1 MKNIDYK
8 KFIPYVVA
16 IVVFIAIS
24 LIYFSPLLEG
34 KQLYQSD
41 IVNYRGSAQEIKDYR
56 QATGEEA
63 LWTNSMF
70 GGMPAYQIDVSFK
83 TNVAKVFNNIF
94 KLWLPHPASILMVL
108 LLCFFILMLT
118 LKADPWL
125 AMVGAVAFAFSS
137 YFFLT
142 ISVGHNAK
150 TLAVAYMP
158 AVLAGII
165 TAYRG
170 KYLLGAALTALFM
183 AIEIAVNHVQ
193 MTYYLMMILG
203 FVVLFEFIYAIL
215 KKSMA
220 NFWKATAVIVVAGC
234 ISLLPNI
241 SNLWTSYEYMK
252 ETIRGKPEL
261 TSNQEIRSSGLD
273 KDYITQW
280 SYGVGE
286 TFTLMIPNVKGGG
299 DARLGENKSALD
311 KVDRNL
317 RKQIAQQNHYW
328 GNMPFTAGPVYAGA
342 FVCFL
347 FVLGLFIVK
356 GRLKWA
362 LFGVTVLAIL
372 LAWGHNFMP
381 LTDFFIDYVPFYN
394 KFRAVSSILIIAE
407 LTIPILAI
415 LALKEIA
422 DNPGLIKEKKT
433 VFFVSLGLTAGLTLL
448 FVLLPKMFFDFI
460 KDTEAVQFDGYIQQG
475 ANQTQIDDFI
485 SNLEIARI
493 SIFRMSCLRT
503 ILFIVIGAAML
514 WAYAS
519 AKKISK
525 YLLYAGVGALILI
538 DMVPIDKK
546 YLNNDNFIAKNKN
559 ENPFVESAADQAI
572 LADTTAA
579 FRVMN
584 LTVSNFTTDATT
596 SFYHQSIGGYHA
608 AKLRRYQDLIEH
620 RLFNEQE
627 RLVKTLQAGPS
638 DSVLTA
644 TLYGLTSL
652 NMLNT
657 KYFIYNPDA
666 RPMRNPAAMGNAW
679 FVNRVKMVANAD
691 EEIKA
696 MDNFVPATTAIV
708 DKRFERELGGLKIA
722 RDSAAAIRLVK
733 YTPNHLI
740 YETSKLKSDQLA
752 VFSEIYYNKGW
763 NAYIDGQAK
772 PYLRANYV
780 LRAMVIP
787 AGAHKI
793 EFKFE
798 PRSYLTGEKVSLAGS
813 VLLLLIIATA
823 LYFEFRKKR
832 GASAEPLEMSKEIP
846 AAAATDKEK
855 KNSVPKRKK

>member
-1 MKNIDYK
+1 MKNFDYK

-16 IVVFIAIS
+16 VAVFIAIA

-41 IVNYRGSAQEIKDYR
+41 IVNYRGSAQEIKDFR

-108 LLCFFILMLT
+108 LLCFFILMLA
-118 LKADPWL
+118 LKTDPWL
-125 AMVGAVAFAFSS
+125 AIVGAVAFAFSS

-150 TLAVAYMP
+150 TLAIAYMP
-158 AVLAGII
+158 AVMAGII

-183 AIEIAVNHVQ
+183 AVEIAVNHVQ
-193 MTYYLMMILG
+193 MTYYLMIILG

-220 NFWKATAVIVVAGC
+220 NFWKATAVILVAGF
-234 ISLLPNI
+234 ISLIPNI

-261 TSNQEIRSSGLD
+261 TSNQKIRSSGLD

-299 DARLGENKSALD
+299 DARLGDTKSALD

-342 FVCFL
+342 FICFL

-356 GRLKWA
+356 GKLKWA
-362 LFGVTVLAIL
+362 LFGATVLAIM

-407 LTIPILAI
+407 VTIPILAI
-415 LALKEIA
+415 LALKQIA
-422 DNPGLIKEKKT
+422 DNPNLIKEKKT
-433 VFFVSLGLTAGLTLL
+433 AFFVSLGLTAGLTLL

-475 ANQTQIDDFI
+475 ANQAQIDDFI

-525 YLLYAGVGALILI
+525 Y
-538 DMVPIDKK
+538 
-546 YLNNDNFIAKNKN
+546 
-559 ENPFVESAADQAI
+559 
-572 LADTTAA
+572 
-579 FRVMN
+579 
-584 LTVSNFTTDATT
+584 
-596 SFYHQSIGGYHA
+596 
-608 AKLRRYQDLIEH
+608 
-620 RLFNEQE
+620 
-627 RLVKTLQAGPS
+627 
-638 DSVLTA
+638 
-644 TLYGLTSL
+644 
-652 NMLNT
+652 
-657 KYFIYNPDA
+657 
-666 RPMRNPAAMGNAW
+666 
-679 FVNRVKMVANAD
+679 
-691 EEIKA
+691 
-696 MDNFVPATTAIV
+696 
-708 DKRFERELGGLKIA
+708 
-722 RDSAAAIRLVK
+722 
-733 YTPNHLI
+733 
-740 YETSKLKSDQLA
+740 
-752 VFSEIYYNKGW
+752 
-763 NAYIDGQAK
+763 
-772 PYLRANYV
+772 
-780 LRAMVIP
+780 
-787 AGAHKI
+787 
-793 EFKFE
+793 
-798 PRSYLTGEKVSLAGS
+798 
-813 VLLLLIIATA
+813 
-823 LYFEFRKKR
+823 
-832 GASAEPLEMSKEIP
+832 
-846 AAAATDKEK
+846 
-855 KNSVPKRKK
+855 

>member
-475 ANQTQIDDFI
+475 ANQAQIDDFI

-666 RPMRNPAAMGNAW
+666 RPMRNPAALGNAW
-679 FVNRVKMVANAD
+679 FVNKVKMVANAD

-813 VLLLLIIATA
+813 VLLLLIIAAA